1 MAVAKWG
8 VMTRQAFT
16 VLLWLA
22 ALLAWP
28 AASVAQDGVVR
39 DRTLAELIAQVPG
52 HPGISYFDLV
62 KQVIPDLARDETR
75 AIGHKTVPLR
85 HIAGD
90 GFGGTIPDPIRIGV
104 LRAVPFEAEDKPR
117 IALLIDIGKIDD
129 LGEQP
134 HILAVF
140 DAAGRAPILL
150 DAVDVGLDRAT
161 SLGEPA
167 LVRIGAHDDAILTTS
182 QHFNSAENY
191 TWTAL
196 IFLRGGKLELID
208 KFLAY
213 SAWTCAS
220 QGKQAFS
227 FKAVPGPND
236 TPYHAIA
243 VTMSD
248 IGTPP
253 EERCD
258 DGKLSAP
265 YARTATAHYRW
276 DAGKSLFVV
285 DSDAVQRLQEQT
297 AGR

>member
-1 MAVAKWG
+1 M
-8 VMTRQAFT
+8 
-16 VLLWLA
+16 
-22 ALLAWP
+22 
-28 AASVAQDGVVR
+28 AQDAVVR

-52 HPGISYFDLV
+52 HTGISYFDLV

-75 AIGHKTVPLR
+75 AIGHRTVTLR

-104 LRAVPFEAEDKPR
+104 LRALPFESEGKPR
-117 IALLIDIGKIDD
+117 IAMLIDIGKIDD

-140 DAAGRAPILL
+140 DATDRRPTLL
-150 DAVDVGLDRAT
+150 DAVDVGLDRVT
-161 SLGEPA
+161 SLAEPA
-167 LVRIGAHDDAILTTS
+167 LVRIGEHDDAIVTTS

-196 IFLRGGKLELID
+196 ISLRGGKLGLID
-208 KFLAY
+208 RFLAY
-213 SAWTCAS
+213 SAWTCTS
-220 QGKQAFS
+220 QKTQAFS
-227 FKAVPGPND
+227 FKGVPGANN
-236 TPYHAIA
+236 TPYYAIA
-243 VTMSD
+243 VIMSD

-258 DGKLSAP
+258 DRMLAAP
-265 YARTATAHYRW
+265 YARTATAVYRW
-276 DAGKSLFVV
+276 DAGKALFVA

-297 AGR
+297 AER

>member
-1 MAVAKWG
+1 MMPRVIW
-8 VMTRQAFT
+8 QAAFGI
-16 VLLWLA
+16 A
-22 ALLAWP
+22 ALLIWP
-28 AASVAQDGVVR
+28 IASLAQGSVVR

-52 HPGISYFDLV
+52 HAGVSFFDLV
-62 KQVIPDLARDETR
+62 KQVVPDLARDETR
-75 AIGHKTVPLR
+75 AIGHRTIPLR

-90 GFGGTIPDPIRIGV
+90 GFGGTVPDPIRIGV
-104 LRAVPFEAEDKPR
+104 LRAVPFQSEGRPR
-117 IALLIDIGKIDD
+117 IGLLIDIGKIDD

-140 DAAGRAPILL
+140 DATGRMPTLI

-161 SLGEPA
+161 SLAEPA

-213 SAWTCAS
+213 SAWTCTS

-227 FKAVPGPND
+227 FKGVPGTNN

-243 VTMSD
+243 VTMND
-248 IGTPP
+248 IGAPP
-253 EERCD
+253 EERCND
-258 DGKLSAP
+258 AKLSAP
-265 YARTATAHYRW
+265 YARTATASYRW
-276 DAGKSLFVV
+276 DASKALFVA
-285 DSDAVQRLQEQT
+285 DSDAVLRLQEQT
-297 AGR
+297 AQR

>member
-1 MAVAKWG
+1 MR
-8 VMTRQAFT
+8 RQLFT
-16 VLLWLA
+16 LFVWLA

-28 AASVAQDGVVR
+28 AAGVAQGAIVR
-39 DRTLAELIAQVPG
+39 DRTLTELIVQVPG
-52 HPGISYFDLV
+52 HTGISYFDLV

-75 AIGHKTVPLR
+75 AIGHKTIPLR

-90 GFGGTIPDPIRIGV
+90 GYGGTIPDPIKIGV
-104 LRAVPFEAEDKPR
+104 LRAVPFQSEGKPR

-134 HILAVF
+134 HILAAF
-140 DAAGRAPILL
+140 DATGRMPTLL
-150 DAVDVGLDRAT
+150 DAVDIGLDRST
-161 SLGEPA
+161 SLAEPA
-167 LVRIGAHDDAILTTS
+167 LVQIGAHDDAILTTS

-196 IFLRGGKLELID
+196 IFLRGGKLELVD

-220 QGKQAFS
+220 QGKRAFS
-227 FKAVPGPND
+227 FKGVPGAND
-236 TPYHAIA
+236 TPYYAIG

-248 IGTPP
+248 LGSPP

-258 DGKLSAP
+258 DLPLSAP
-265 YARTATAHYRW
+265 YARTATSHYRW
-276 DAGKSLFVV
+276 DAGRAQFMA
-285 DSDAVQRLQEQT
+285 DSDAVQRLQKQT
-297 AGR
+297 AER